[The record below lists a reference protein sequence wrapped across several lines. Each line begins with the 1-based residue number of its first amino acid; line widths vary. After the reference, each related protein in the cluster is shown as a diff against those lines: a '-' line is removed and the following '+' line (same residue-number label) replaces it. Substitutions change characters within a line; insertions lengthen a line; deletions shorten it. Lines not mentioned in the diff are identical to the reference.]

1 MLERFRIR
9 AMGPGDRAIALVVVV
24 VLLAAAAFVVVRALP
39 EKCGDGFEEAAKE
52 CVGVTAGALDGDPE
66 LDGLIRDVADENA
79 RVEKGWKDP
88 ENGEAH
94 IPYVRV
100 ALMMPFTTDATSSMS
115 AAQIARALA
124 GAHVAQLRANA
135 QAGPRYQLLLA
146 NDGKDLDHWGPVVE
160 RLAPMA
166 ADKESP
172 LVGVFGMPN
181 STPDTLAAAKAL
193 SAHRIPTIGPILT
206 STTMQAGYFFKTS
219 PSNDLLVRALG
230 SYLEKNPGGATG
242 FLVSDRREQ
251 DSYST
256 DLRDVFLKHFG
267 KKYGLKQRQASY
279 LGLIGDDKGVPQRFA
294 DVARSICLTKADTV
308 FFAGRDHD
316 LPHLVNQLASEP
328 SCSHTMPTRILKVGI
343 GMDPEST
350 GTEITAHLRAARIT
364 LVGAASVDTLSWK
377 DPAQLPAGPQGFL
390 EQFEKLRKTMPTSHP
405 AWGAKPLDDGY
416 AVMYHDAFT
425 VLAQATDR
433 AYDDINGKEGEGK
446 GGDRKKKP
454 GAVELPSHDDVYNT
468 VVNMNILGTD
478 KGASCVNCMR
488 GASGTFG
495 FDDSPDTRKWAVC
508 KPVPVIEYPPAA
520 APAGKDGKDKKPDRV
535 YRTYEDNFDGSCP

>member
-1 MLERFRIR
+1 MLDRFRNR
-9 AMGPGDRAIALVVVV
+9 ALGPADKVIVLAVGVI
-24 VLLAAAAFVVVRALP
+24 LLAAAAFAVVRMLP

-52 CVGVTAGALDGDPE
+52 CVGVTAGVLDGDPE
-66 LDGLIRDVADENA
+66 LDGLIRAVAKENA

-88 ENGEAH
+88 ENGEAR

-100 ALMMPFTTDATSSMS
+100 ALMMPFDTDAASAMS
-115 AAQIARALA
+115 TAQIARALA
-124 GAHVAQLRANA
+124 GAYVAQLRANA

-146 NDGKDLDHWGPVVE
+146 NDGKDLDHWQPVVD
-160 RLAPMA
+160 RLAPMV
-166 ADKESP
+166 ADKEAP

-181 STPDTLAAAKAL
+181 STPDTLAAAEAL
-193 SAHRIPTIGPILT
+193 SKQRIPTVGPIIT
-206 STTMQAGYFFKTS
+206 STTMEAGYLFKTS
-219 PSNDLLVRALG
+219 PSNDLLAQALG
-230 SYLEKNPGGATG
+230 AYLEKHPGGGTG
-242 FLVSDRREQ
+242 FLVFDRREK

-316 LPHLVNQLASEP
+316 LPHLVNQLASEA
-328 SCSHTMPTRILKVGI
+328 SCSESPPTRILKVGI

-350 GTEITAHLRAARIT
+350 GTEITTHLRDSRIT

-377 DPAQLPAGPQGFL
+377 NAAQLPAGPRGFM
-390 EQFEKLRKTMPTSHP
+390 EYFEKLRKAMPADAP

-425 VLAQATDR
+425 MLAQATDR
-433 AYDDINGKEGEGK
+433 AYDDLNGEGGDAK
-446 GGDRKKKP
+446 GEDRQSKP
-454 GAVELPSHDDVYNT
+454 GAGDLPSHDDVYNT

-478 KGASCVNCMR
+478 AGAKCVNCVH

-508 KPVPVIEYPPAA
+508 KPVPVIEYPA
-520 APAGKDGKDKKPDRV
+520 APAAGKGRKADRV
-535 YRTYEDNFDGSCP
+535 FRSYEDNFGGSCP

>member
-1 MLERFRIR
+1 
-9 AMGPGDRAIALVVVV
+9 MGPADKAIALTVGVL
-24 VLLAAAAFVVVRALP
+24 LLAAAAFAVVRMLP
-39 EKCGDGFEEAAKE
+39 EKCGDGFEEAAKQ
-52 CVGVTAGALDGDPE
+52 CVGVTAGVLDGDPE
-66 LDGLIRDVADENA
+66 LDGLIRAVADENA

-88 ENGEAH
+88 ENGQAR
-94 IPYVRV
+94 IPYVRI

-115 AAQIARALA
+115 KAQIARALA

-135 QAGPRYQLLLA
+135 QAGPRYELLLA
-146 NDGKDLDHWGPVVE
+146 NDGKDLDHWRPVVD
-160 RLAPMA
+160 RLVPMA
-166 ADKESP
+166 ADEGSP

-181 STPDTLAAAKAL
+181 SIPDTLAAAKAL
-193 SAHRIPTIGPILT
+193 SEHRIPTVGPILT

-219 PSNDLLVRALG
+219 PSNDLLVQALG
-230 SYLEKNPGGATG
+230 AYLEKHPGDANG

-316 LPHLVNQLASEP
+316 LPHLVNRLASEP
-328 SCSHTMPTRILKVGI
+328 LCTHAKPTRILKVGI

-350 GTEITAHLRAARIT
+350 GSQITAHLRESRIT

-377 DPAQLPAGPQGFL
+377 DTAQLPAGPRGFL
-390 EQFEKLRKTMPTSHP
+390 EYFEKLQKTMPDNP
-405 AWGAKPLDDGY
+405 VWGAKPLDDGY

-433 AYDDINGKEGEGK
+433 AYDDINGEGGEKAGE
-446 GGDRKKKP
+446 DRQVKP
-454 GAVELPSHDDVYNT
+454 GAIDLPNHDDVYNT

-478 KGASCVNCMR
+478 TGASCVNCMR

-508 KPVPVIEYPPAA
+508 KPVPVIEYPAA
-520 APAGKDGKDKKPDRV
+520 PPAGKDKKADRV

>member
-1 MLERFRIR
+1 MLERFRNR
-9 AMGPGDRAIALVVVV
+9 AMGPADKAIALAVGVL
-24 VLLAAAAFVVVRALP
+24 LLAAAAFAVVRMLP

-66 LDGLIRDVADENA
+66 LDGLIRAVADENA
-79 RVEKGWKDP
+79 RVEKGWNDP
-88 ENGEAH
+88 EDGRAR
-94 IPYVRV
+94 IPYVRI
-100 ALMMPFTTDATSSMS
+100 ALMMPFTTDATSAMS
-115 AAQIARALA
+115 TAQIARALV
-124 GAHVAQLRANA
+124 GAHAAQLRANA
-135 QAGPRYQLLLA
+135 QAGPHYQLLLA
-146 NDGKDLDHWGPVVE
+146 DDGKNLDHWRPVVD

-181 STPDTLAAAKAL
+181 SNPDTLAAANAL
-193 SAHRIPTIGPILT
+193 SVHRIPTIGPILT

-219 PSNDLLVRALG
+219 PSNDLLVRALDA
-230 SYLEKNPGGATG
+230 YLERKPGGGTG
-242 FLVSDRREQ
+242 FLVSDRRER
-251 DSYST
+251 DSYSA

-267 KKYGLKQRQASY
+267 EKYGLKQRQASY

-316 LPHLVNQLASEP
+316 LPHLVSRLASEP
-328 SCSHTMPTRILKVGI
+328 SCTHDQPTRILKVGI

-350 GTEITAHLRAARIT
+350 GPDITAHLRDSRIT
-364 LVGAASVDTLSWK
+364 LVGAASVDTLSWESA
-377 DPAQLPAGPQGFL
+377 DRLTAGPRGFL
-390 EQFEKLRKTMPTSHP
+390 EYFEKLRKRLPDTQ

-433 AYDDINGKEGEGK
+433 AYDDINGEGETPK
-446 GGDRKKKP
+446 GDGPQGDEP
-454 GAVELPSHDDVYNT
+454 AVVDLPNHDDVYNT
-468 VVNMNILGTD
+468 VVNMNILGTET
-478 KGASCVNCMR
+478 GASCVNCVR

-508 KPVPVIEYPPAA
+508 KPVPVIEYPAASTASKGTKA
-520 APAGKDGKDKKPDRV
+520 APV
-535 YRTYEDNFDGSCP
+535 YRTYEDDFDGSCP

>member
-1 MLERFRIR
+1 MLNRFRNR
-9 AMGPGDRAIALVVVV
+9 AMGPGDKAIALALGVL
-24 VLLAAAAFVVVRALP
+24 LLAAAAFAVVRMLP
-39 EKCGDGFEEAAKE
+39 EKCGDGFEEAAKQ
-52 CVGVTAGALDGDPE
+52 CVGVTAGVLDGDPE
-66 LDGLIRDVADENA
+66 LDGLIRAVADENA
-79 RVEKGWKDP
+79 RVEKGWNDP
-88 ENGEAH
+88 ENGQARV
-94 IPYVRV
+94 PYVRV

-115 AAQIARALA
+115 TAQIARGLA

-135 QAGPRYQLLLA
+135 HAGPRYQLLLA
-146 NDGKDLDHWGPVVE
+146 NDGKDLDQWRPVVD

-166 ADKESP
+166 DDKEAP

-181 STPDTLAAAKAL
+181 SIPDTLEAAKAL

-219 PSNDLLVRALG
+219 PSNDLLVRALDA
-230 SYLEKNPGGATG
+230 YLEKNPGGRNG
-242 FLVSDRREQ
+242 FLVSDRRER

-256 DLRDVFLKHFG
+256 DLKKVFLKHFG
-267 KKYGLKQRQASY
+267 EKYELAHRQASY

-294 DVARSICLTKADTV
+294 DVARSICLAKADTV

-316 LPHLVNQLASEP
+316 LPHLVDWLASEP
-328 SCSHTMPTRILKVGI
+328 CDNPRPIRILKVGI

-350 GTEITAHLRAARIT
+350 GSQITAHLRESRIT

-377 DPAQLPAGPQGFL
+377 DPAQLQAGPRGFL
-390 EQFEKLRKTMPTSHP
+390 EYFEKLRKTLPDDP

-433 AYDDINGKEGEGK
+433 AYDDINGEGGEQTGE
-446 GGDRKKKP
+446 DRQGKP
-454 GAVELPSHDDVYNT
+454 GTVDLPNHDDVYNT

-478 KGASCVNCMR
+478 NGASCVNCMR

-508 KPVPVIEYPPAA
+508 KPVPVIEYPA
-520 APAGKDGKDKKPDRV
+520 APSTGKDKKADRV